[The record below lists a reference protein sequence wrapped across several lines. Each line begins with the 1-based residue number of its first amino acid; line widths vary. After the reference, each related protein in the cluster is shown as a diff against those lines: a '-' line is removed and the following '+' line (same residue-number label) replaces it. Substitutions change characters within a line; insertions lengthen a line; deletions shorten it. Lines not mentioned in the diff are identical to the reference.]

1 MKSVAEIG
9 LLQGRYVRLSD
20 RFKSIWTYHQFAS
33 GVFKSLLQAPLPY
46 HIDFQNTYD
55 RIRAANANLHAS
67 QVQEAASA
75 LGLCELALDRIT
87 TQLVRADDQ
96 VSASSVRRFFEK
108 LKRQDE
114 GIVQY
119 LIKFYLYA
127 DAVEGDR
134 RDKLDYLFTRIGEEF
149 STEREV
155 FASRSSLEFREQI
168 IGLVALL
175 RAPDAPQEEVVR
187 LIRAIRGIR

>member
-1 MKSVAEIG
+1 MKSVAEIA
-9 LLQGRYVRLSD
+9 LLQGRYARLSD

-55 RIRAANANLHAS
+55 RIRAANANLNAL

-96 VSASSVRRFFEK
+96 VSASSVRR
-108 LKRQDE
+108 
-114 GIVQY
+114 
-119 LIKFYLYA
+119 
-127 DAVEGDR
+127 
-134 RDKLDYLFTRIGEEF
+134 
-149 STEREV
+149 
-155 FASRSSLEFREQI
+155 
-168 IGLVALL
+168 
-175 RAPDAPQEEVVR
+175 
-187 LIRAIRGIR
+187 